1 MELRLK
7 DTNGKDKGGIEVRKD
22 VFDVPA
28 NPALV
33 HQVMVG
39 QRANLRQGTA
49 GTKTRT
55 QVSGGGRKPWPQK
68 HTGRARAGSIRAPQW
83 KGGGVAF
90 GPTPRSYRQRTPKRM
105 RRSAMLSVLSD
116 KVRERVLVVL
126 EAVELEENTTKSVAG
141 MLNALKTGPSVLLVA
156 DGASPEALRATR
168 NIPRLKMIPANL
180 LNALDLLNH
189 HSVVMTQEAVRKVE
203 ELWGAGAS
211 EPRKE
216 EEAVEASA

>member
-39 QRANLRQGTA
+39 QRANMRQGTA
-49 GTKTRT
+49 ATKTRT

-105 RRSAMLSVLSD
+105 RRQAMLSVLSD
-116 KVRERVLVVL
+116 KVRERALVVL
-126 EAVELEENTTKSVAG
+126 EALELENDTTKSVAG
-141 MLNALKTGPSVLLVA
+141 MLDALKAGPSVLLVA
-156 DGASPEALRATR
+156 DGAGPESLRAAR
-168 NIPRLKMIPANL
+168 NIPRLKMVPANL
-180 LNALDLLNH
+180 LNVLDLLNH
-189 HSVVMTQEAVRKVE
+189 RSVVMTQEAVRKVE
-203 ELWGAGAS
+203 DLWGRGAS
-211 EPRKE
+211 ETE
-216 EEAVEASA
+216 NQEEAVEASA

>member
-39 QRANLRQGTA
+39 QRANMRQGTA
-49 GTKTRT
+49 ATKTRT

-105 RRSAMLSVLSD
+105 RRQAMLSVLSD
-116 KVRERVLVVL
+116 KVRERALVVL
-126 EAVELEENTTKSVAG
+126 EALEFENDTTKSVAS
-141 MLNALKTGPSVLLVA
+141 MLDALKVGPSVLLVA
-156 DGASPEALRATR
+156 DGAGPESLRAAR
-168 NIPRLKMIPANL
+168 NIPRLKMVPANL
-180 LNALDLLNH
+180 LNVLDLLNH
-189 HSVVMTQEAVRKVE
+189 RSVVMTQEAVRKVE
-203 ELWGAGAS
+203 DLWGRGAS
-211 EPRKE
+211 QTENQ